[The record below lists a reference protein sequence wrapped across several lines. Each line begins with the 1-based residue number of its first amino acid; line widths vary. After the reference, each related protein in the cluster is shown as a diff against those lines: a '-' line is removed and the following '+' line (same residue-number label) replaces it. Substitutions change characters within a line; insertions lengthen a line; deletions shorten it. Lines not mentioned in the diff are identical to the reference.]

1 MTRDSSSSA
10 PTIAPP
16 RIRRLRRSELP
27 EHPVALARFLL
38 GKTIVRAFPK
48 NSLRLSGRIVET
60 EAYLPNDAAA
70 HSYIGPTPRNASLF
84 LRPGHA
90 YVYFCYGMHFMLN
103 VSADREGIG
112 GGVLFRA
119 LEPVEGVERMM
130 RRRGTRRLLDLARG
144 PGRVAQAL
152 SIDRRFDGVD
162 LCAPGLLWLATAV
175 RPAGEIGV
183 SRRIG
188 ITRDAHLPYR
198 FYERGNPFVSGP
210 RRLNS

>member
-1 MTRDSSSSA
+1 MTRDSSTSA
-10 PTIAPP
+10 ATSAPP
-16 RIRRLRRSELP
+16 RIRRLRRAELP

-70 HSYIGPTPRNASLF
+70 HSYIGPTRRNASLF

-144 PGRVAQAL
+144 
-152 SIDRRFDGVD
+152 
-162 LCAPGLLWLATAV
+162 
-175 RPAGEIGV
+175 
-183 SRRIG
+183 
-188 ITRDAHLPYR
+188 
-198 FYERGNPFVSGP
+198 
-210 RRLNS
+210 